1 MVPTVNKRLI
11 QERIMTVFGITV
23 GIVLMSLAG
32 SGLSVAADKTQAWG
46 GKINGNSSS
55 TMRNRNQHARIW
67 IGEQS
72 RGWGAGSRVTNPL
85 TTSSAFHLQASN
97 EAVRALQI
105 NENDVITYSTTAC
118 GTCVSFQNNGNNFSV
133 INNSVVST
141 NSGSVTSTSQFNY

>member
-1 MVPTVNKRLI
+1 MKVC
-11 QERIMTVFGITV
+11 RIITGI
-23 GIVLMSLAG
+23 LLLSLVG
-32 SGLSVAADKTQAWG
+32 SGLSVAADKSQAWG

-85 TTSSAFHLQASN
+85 TTSTAFHLQASKD
-97 EAVRALQI
+97 ATKALQI

-118 GTCVSFQNNGNNFSV
+118 GTCVSFQNTGNDFSV

-141 NSGSVTSTSQFNY
+141 NSGSVTSTSQFNH

>member
-1 MVPTVNKRLI
+1 MR
-11 QERIMTVFGITV
+11 VFGITA
-23 GIVLMSLAG
+23 GIVLLGLIG
-32 SGLSVAADKTQAWG
+32 SGLSVAADKAQAWG

-97 EAVRALQI
+97 DAAKALQR
-105 NENDVITYSTTAC
+105 NENDVITYSTAAC
-118 GTCVSFQNNGNNFSV
+118 GTCVSFQNKGNDFSV

-141 NSGSVTSTSQFNY
+141 NSGSVTSTSQINN